1 MISKFV
7 IIVLCC
13 ISFFVH
19 SQDFKVGS
27 GSEYIF
33 TAQNTKSDLSI
44 YISNSSFSQLGVEY
58 YFSNHS
64 ALVPLDMWQQYQF
77 KMKGN
82 SPLEVIDGKIL
93 TSKFSKPQK
102 MTNDVFSLNKGVGV
116 DQFLFSD
123 KSDIEKFKVGQ
134 GVIEVPAGKVQATHY
149 RKKRD
154 GQVVD
159 FWISDQVKPIGL
171 VKLISKSS
179 QNPKQNYAIE
189 LKSLLVNVKP
199 KISN

>member
-1 MISKFV
+1 
-7 IIVLCC
+7 
-13 ISFFVH
+13 
-19 SQDFKVGS
+19 
-27 GSEYIF
+27 
-33 TAQNTKSDLSI
+33 
-44 YISNSSFSQLGVEY
+44 
-58 YFSNHS
+58 
-64 ALVPLDMWQQYQF
+64 MWQQYQF